1 MPFCKSPNVTLTWN
15 FQGAPKFVLS
25 DWKLVP
31 PPKRTKR
38 TEWNREKLEFS
49 RVTLHEVTQGREQ
62 SLGPSLAPWTCLCWL
77 TVALGKSFWLSA
89 HLQVSHQLHLPD
101 LPRAQVA
108 TWAGFSSP
116 GRQEL
121 VEFPHEI
128 LSYSPG
134 AEWQHW
140 VLGGLMISQG
150 QLAQQVKEG
159 VLRHQVQNFNPIT
172 PGLENFLANSFSP
185 SSFYIFLS

>member
-1 MPFCKSPNVTLTWN
+1 MANNVTFAPAAQLQAESFPGWVLPASTIAKKTSFRAMPFCKSTNVTLTWN

-49 RVTLHEVTQGREQ
+49 RVTLHEVTQEREQ

-89 HLQVSHQLHLPD
+89 HLQVSHQFHLPD

-121 VEFPHEI
+121 VEFPHEM
-128 LSYSPG
+128 LSYLSRSWVTAMSPG
-134 AEWQHW
+134 WPHDFTRTACTA
-140 VLGGLMISQG
+140 S
-150 QLAQQVKEG
+150 
-159 VLRHQVQNFNPIT
+159 
-172 PGLENFLANSFSP
+172 
-185 SSFYIFLS
+185 